1 MTMLRS
7 LYSIDYQIF
16 KLIMARMKKIL
27 YSSIFLVFIVGF
39 FASAHPGQA
48 EGVIGT
54 PVVGTDEGVPSLQYS
69 GCGGKTVSPFNSEFE
84 QRVIDL
90 VNQERASRGLHP
102 LKRSE
107 KLTNAAR
114 YHAADMGQD
123 NYFDHATMD
132 REGEKLVEKC
142 GPWERIATYYSG
154 ANGENAAAGYHSPE
168 AVIQGWMSSD
178 GHKGNILN
186 PATQSIGVGYYQGS
200 GDFYTYWV
208 QDFGTQ
214 IDTSASPVLGNLP
227 ENLVFYYSI
236 PDQKLFPPYQD
247 FAPANT
253 GNTDQLTW
261 KVNLEGSFFSVT
273 PGSGTTPA
281 TIQVTPDNFNHNKVG
296 TYSGEITISVIDPSD
311 VEGAPHTSQI
321 KLRVV
326 DYKIRQIF
334 LPGILK

>member
-1 MTMLRS
+1 MLRS
-7 LYSIDYQIF
+7 FHSAQYQIF

-27 YSSIFLVFIVGF
+27 YSSVFLIFIVGLL
-39 FASAHPGQA
+39 ASAHPGRA

-54 PVVGTDEGVPSLQYS
+54 PVANPDEGVPSLQYS
-69 GCGGKTVSPFNSEFE
+69 GCGGKTVSPFNAEYE

-90 VNQERASRGLHP
+90 VNQERADLGLHP

-107 KLTNAAR
+107 KLTDAAR

-123 NYFDHATMD
+123 NYFDHDTMD
-132 REGEKLVEKC
+132 REDGKLVTKC

-168 AVIQGWMSSD
+168 AVMDGWMSSD

-186 PATQSIGVGYYQGS
+186 PSTQSIGVGYYQGS
-200 GDFYTYWV
+200 GDFYSYWV

-214 IDTSASPVLGNLP
+214 IDTSAAPVLGNLP

-236 PDQKLFPPYQD
+236 PDQKIYPTYQE

-253 GNTDQLTW
+253 GSADQLTW
-261 KVNLEGSFFSVT
+261 QVNNEGSFFSVT
-273 PGSGTTPA
+273 PGNGTTPT
-281 TIQVTPDNFNHNKVG
+281 TIRVTPDSFNHNKVD
-296 TYSGEITISVIDPSD
+296 TYTGEITITVIDPSN

-321 KLRVV
+321 RLQVV